1 MHFFKI
7 IVMKLYKT
15 SISVFC
21 AFLPVFQVMAQPT
34 VKRNQINSVSTAVPF
49 LTIAPD
55 SRSAAMGDV
64 GVASSPDVNSLH
76 WNPAKYVF
84 AESDQGVAL
93 SYSPWLRGL
102 VNDMNLLY
110 LTGYM
115 QIDKMQTIAGSLR
128 YFNMGSIQFTDING
142 DPLKTGKPNE
152 FALDVA
158 YARMFSEKVSAALAF
173 RYVRSDISSGI
184 SPNAGS
190 KAKAGNSFAADIAM
204 YYHSNLE
211 LFDKNGTW
219 ALGADISNIGNKM
232 SYSNEQQKIFLPIN
246 MRIGGSIGLNLDNY
260 NKLNFALD
268 VNKLLVPT
276 PPMYDK
282 DGNIADGKTSDVGV
296 VKGMFQSFTDA
307 PDGLSEE
314 IHEISYGMGLEYLYR
329 ETFSVRSGY
338 FYEHPTKGNRRYF
351 TMGVGLQLNMIGID
365 FSYLIATSGRL
376 NPMNNTLR
384 FTIALNLGKEVQ
396 KINDSSITQ

>member
-1 MHFFKI
+1 
-7 IVMKLYKT
+7 LYQK
-15 SISVFC
+15 SILILC
-21 AFLPVFQVMAQPT
+21 AFLPVLPAMAQT
-34 VKRNQINSVSTAVPF
+34 TIQRNQINSVSTAVPF

-64 GVASSPDVNSLH
+64 GVATSPDVNSLH

-84 AESDQGVAL
+84 AESDRSVAL

-110 LTGYM
+110 LTGYS

-142 DPLKTGKPNE
+142 DPLKTGRPNE
-152 FALDVA
+152 FAFDVA

-184 SPNAGS
+184 SNMGL
-190 KAKAGNSFAADIAM
+190 KAKAGNSFAADLAM
-204 YYHSNLE
+204 YYHSELE

-219 ALGADISNIGNKM
+219 ALGANISNIGNKM
-232 SYSNEQQKIFLPIN
+232 AYSNEQQKTFLPIN
-246 MRIGGSIGLNLDNY
+246 MRIGGSIGLNLDSY
-260 NKLNFALD
+260 NKLNFAVD
-268 VNKLLVPT
+268 FNKLLVPT
-276 PPMYDK
+276 PPLYDP
-282 DGNIADGKTSDVGV
+282 DTHEIIYGKSRDVGV
-296 VKGMFQSFTDA
+296 VQGMFQSFTDA
-307 PDGLSEE
+307 PGGFSEE
-314 IHEISYGMGLEYLYR
+314 MHEISYGMGLEYLYR
-329 ETFSVRSGY
+329 ETFAIRSGY

-351 TMGVGLQLNMIGID
+351 TMGIGLQLNMFGLD
-365 FSYLIATSGRL
+365 FSYLIATSGRQ

-384 FTIALNLGKEVQ
+384 FTIILNLGKEVR
-396 KINDSSITQ
+396 KINDSTFQ